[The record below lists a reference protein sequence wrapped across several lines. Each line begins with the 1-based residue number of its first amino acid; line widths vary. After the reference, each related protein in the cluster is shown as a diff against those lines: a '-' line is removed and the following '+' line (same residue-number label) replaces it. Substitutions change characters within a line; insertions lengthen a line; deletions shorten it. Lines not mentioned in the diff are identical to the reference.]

1 MLPLKSTLKGKLARS
16 LLPMKRPQDLS
27 LRTQKCSSHVRP
39 ATGEGSWETRSR
51 RHHPKPSDPRGHA
64 NGKARGTCLLTLVSC
79 VPDQGLAAPCASL
92 QEELVLCVDTCVYIQ
107 KMGSVSSSP
116 HYPDLSLNLK
126 SNDLMERAPAG
137 A

>member
-1 MLPLKSTLKGKLARS
+1 MLPLKSTLKGKLSRS

-27 LRTQKCSSHVRP
+27 LRTQKCSSHVRS
-39 ATGEGSWETRSR
+39 ATGEGSWETHSR
-51 RHHPKPSDPRGHA
+51 PHHPKPSDSRGHA
-64 NGKARGTCLLTLVSC
+64 NGKARGTYLLTLMSC
-79 VPDQGLAAPCASL
+79 VPDQGLAAPCTSL
-92 QEELVLCVDTCVYIQ
+92 QEELVFVCGYTCVHTED
-107 KMGSVSSSP
+107 GVCLFFP